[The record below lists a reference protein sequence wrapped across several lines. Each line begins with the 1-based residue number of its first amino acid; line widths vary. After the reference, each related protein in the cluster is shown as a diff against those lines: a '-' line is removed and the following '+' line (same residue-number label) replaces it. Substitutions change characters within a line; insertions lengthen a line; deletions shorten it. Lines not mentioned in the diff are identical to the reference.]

1 MRYTV
6 RLDDRTREWMVF
18 DVMDTFELIGM
29 FKSEEEANEQA
40 TRLEQKWQR
49 TQTYSRDAIQGIA

>member
-49 TQTYSRDAIQGIA
+49 TQTYARDAIQGIA